1 MTTPTELLRDAQL
14 RVTRP
19 RVTVLEVLRDHPHA
33 SADAV
38 AQQVRAAIGTVSTQA
53 VYDVLHALESASLIR
68 RFEPAGS
75 SARYELQAHDNH
87 HHLVCRRCGT
97 ITDVECGTGI
107 RPCMDAPD
115 DHGFAIDETEVIYWG
130 LCTECKSLDP

>member
-53 VYDVLHALESASLIR
+53 VYDVLHALENASLIR

-115 DHGFAIDETEVIYWG
+115 DHGFAVDETEVIYWG
-130 LCTECKSLDP
+130 LCPECKSLDP

>member
-115 DHGFAIDETEVIYWG
+115 DHGFSIDETEVTYWG
-130 LCTECKSLDP
+130 LCPECKSLDP